1 MAIKVRVLL
10 VEEDPDAR
18 LEMRRALQRAQLTS
32 AGEVGYGRS
41 AVAYAAETRPDV
53 VLLGISEPVEQALE
67 TAAHLTQA
75 LPETPLVACSAAT
88 DPTLIRRA
96 MLAGAQDY
104 LFRPVHPAQLME
116 AVNTVLLREE
126 RRRLAQTAGARPSQ
140 AAPAPTPAPAEART
154 GPGGKRAISYQIPAG
169 KRAFT
174 VPVSVTRSPAAL
186 IAPGDFVDVIAV
198 MRLKDLGLE
207 LPAGGEEGPSVL
219 KRRLLGGGDRHPAPG
234 QDDDRWAAVTV
245 LQGLQVLA
253 VQRHYID
260 NGAPYN
266 PSVRGNP
273 PRDANINFVTLAVTP
288 EQAQVLALTLEQ
300 AKALTL
306 ALRPFGDLEPKNLMP
321 SVEPIRPEDP
331 ALAARP

>member
-41 AVAYAAETRPDV
+41 AVGYAAETRPDV
-53 VLLGISEPVEQALE
+53 VLLGIGEPVEQALE
-67 TAAHLTQA
+67 TAAQLTQA
-75 LPETPLVACSAAT
+75 LPETPLIACSALTEPA
-88 DPTLIRRA
+88 LIRRA

-126 RRRLAQTAGARPSQ
+126 RRRLAQAAGARPSP
-140 AAPAPTPAPAEART
+140 AAPAPTPPPAETRT

-207 LPAGGEEGPSVL
+207 PAAEEAGGVL
-219 KRRLLGGGDRHPAPG
+219 RRRILGDRNAGPG
-234 QDDDRWAAVTV
+234 PDDDRWAAVTV
-245 LQGLQVLA
+245 LQSLQVLA

-260 NGAPYN
+260 SGVPYN

-306 ALRPFGDLEPKNLMP
+306 ALRPFGDLEPKSLTP